1 MTEADF
7 DRIAAS
13 VAASRDRVAYADTS
27 VGPVVVKR
35 QRGTRSHWRGR
46 AVNLLARALGV
57 APLQAVPA
65 HGGAR
70 GQATEVERL
79 RSLRGAGIRVPEVL
93 HVEREFIVMRKLAGT
108 NLVHL
113 IERGGSE
120 GFAAWTR
127 GLDAIADAHARG
139 GYLSHAFARNFIAT
153 DSGIAMIDFEDDAL
167 EVMSLAEA
175 QSRDW
180 IAYLHSTLWIL
191 ERPLEEARAALA
203 QRLAGEAAAV
213 RELFE
218 RAGRRLAVL
227 RRLPGGRRPWGRE
240 VAGARALAHVFPLLL
255 PATGAPT

>member
-1 MTEADF
+1 MTEADL
-7 DRIAAS
+7 DAIAAS
-13 VAASRDRVAYADTS
+13 VVATSDRVAYADTS
-27 VGPVVVKR
+27 VGPIVVKR
-35 QRGTRSHWRGR
+35 QRVARSHWRGR
-46 AVNLLARALGV
+46 ALNVFARALGV

-93 HVEREFIVMRKLAGT
+93 YVDRDFIVMRRVAGT
-108 NLVHL
+108 SLVHL

-120 GFAAWTR
+120 GFHAWTL
-127 GLDAIADAHARG
+127 GLDAIADVHARG

-191 ERPLEEARAALA
+191 ERPAEEARAAVA
-203 QRLAGEAAAV
+203 QRIADETPAV
-213 RELFE
+213 RELFQ

-227 RRLPGGRRPWGRE
+227 RRLPTGRRPWGRE
-240 VAGARALAHVFPLLL
+240 VAGARALAHVFPLL
-255 PATGAPT
+255 PPSPGATT